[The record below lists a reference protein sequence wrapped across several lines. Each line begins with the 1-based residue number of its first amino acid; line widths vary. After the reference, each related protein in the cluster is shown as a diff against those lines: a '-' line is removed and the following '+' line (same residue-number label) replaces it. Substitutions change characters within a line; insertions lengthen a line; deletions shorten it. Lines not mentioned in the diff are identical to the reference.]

1 MMNIAFNS
9 EPRISTSVTGLLTKP
24 TLDQRMRGINKLF
37 YSLLVNAKANDDRD
51 RDAKEHKEASLV
63 LIPHR
68 HKILKRVFHL
78 GIESQ

>member
-37 YSLLVNAKANDDRD
+37 YSLLVNAKANDDL
-51 RDAKEHKEASLV
+51 EIEM
-63 LIPHR
+63 
-68 HKILKRVFHL
+68 LKNLKKHHWY
-78 GIESQ
+78 